1 MPRLTRIPSLL
12 FACRLDTDSGLG
24 RATPPRRA
32 PSPGMGMGA
41 SGRHMPSP
49 SGPGSL
55 PPGLIS
61 KRRGFDDG
69 SSDFSLTPNLNMEYS
84 GLYLSLSLVFK
95 TIRKQIISAIPI
107 LQINPQL
114 SNHLPPIHTPLVICI
129 SPASVLPKL
138 ERLIMISEF
147 CNFIG
152 LFIHYEL
159 AYSVQN
165 AHYLFDINTYEFY
178 IDIQVLVGCGSL

>member
-84 GLYLSLSLVFK
+84 GLYLSLSSSKQSENKSYQPYQYFK
-95 TIRKQIISAIPI
+95 SILSYPITFHQSIHHWSSASH
-107 LQINPQL
+107 LHLYYL
-114 SNHLPPIHTPLVICI
+114 SW
-129 SPASVLPKL
+129 
-138 ERLIMISEF
+138 
-147 CNFIG
+147 
-152 LFIHYEL
+152 
-159 AYSVQN
+159 N
-165 AHYLFDINTYEFY
+165 A
-178 IDIQVLVGCGSL
+178 